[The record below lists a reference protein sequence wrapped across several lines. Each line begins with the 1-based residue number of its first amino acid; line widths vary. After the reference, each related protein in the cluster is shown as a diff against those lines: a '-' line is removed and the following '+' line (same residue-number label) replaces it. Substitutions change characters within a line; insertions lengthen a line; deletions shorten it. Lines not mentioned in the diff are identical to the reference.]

1 MEYIIITYASI
12 LIIIITAI
20 ASILLMLSFSKFDSL
35 MQKIMFYIV
44 VGCLF
49 EIASSAYIKI
59 FHANNLFFFHGF
71 AIFEAW
77 ILTTFFLEF
86 YKKNSVV
93 IQQKYVLFPLI
104 GFLLLNSTLIQPI
117 TTFNSN
123 GLTLV
128 GVVAIAYCIY
138 AFYLMLEKEIVF
150 PFYLQVKWF
159 IIAVFLTHSGTLIFE
174 LFSNQ
179 ILRLD
184 QSQQEL
190 LWSIRSILLITTR
203 LIFFYISIQTFS
215 VKRWK
220 IVS

>member
-1 MEYIIITYASI
+1 MGHIILDYASNIIIF
-12 LIIIITAI
+12 ITAI
-20 ASILLMLSFSKFDSL
+20 ASILLILNHSKFDSL
-35 MQKIMFYIV
+35 MRKIMFYVAI
-44 VGCLF
+44 GCLF
-49 EIASSAYIKI
+49 EIASSAYIKV

-86 YKKNSVV
+86 YKKNSVS

-104 GFLLLNSTLIQPI
+104 GFLLLNSIFIQPI
-117 TTFNSN
+117 TTINSN

-128 GVVAIAYCIY
+128 GVAAIAFCVY
-138 AFYLMLEKEIVF
+138 AFYLMLEKEIEF
-150 PFYLQVKWF
+150 PFYLEVKWF

-179 ILRLD
+179 LLRLD
-184 QSQQEL
+184 QNQQEL
-190 LWSIRSILLITTR
+190 LWSIRSILLIITR

-215 VKRWK
+215 IKRWK